1 MTHILPNLRMKN
13 NHFVKQT
20 PSTNTL
26 LWDMIRENDL
36 PEGFLVYTDFQTV
49 GKGQTGNS
57 WESESGKNLL
67 FSMVLYPQQVKPDKQ
82 FLISQLVSVA
92 LKRTL
97 DKYTDDITIKWPNDI
112 YWKDKKLGGILIEN
126 SLQGSKIKFSVVGI
140 GLNVNQT
147 VFVSD
152 APNPVSLRQIIGKH
166 QARQPLLKS
175 IYRNIMDLYNELNY
189 NTIQKEYA
197 EMLYQKDGFHSF
209 SADNE
214 TFQARIFA
222 VYPDG
227 KLELETANG
236 EYRSFYFKE
245 VSFVVN

>member
-1 MTHILPNLRMKN
+1 MKN
-13 NHFVKQT
+13 IHFVKQT
-20 PSTNTL
+20 PSTNIL
-26 LWDMIRENDL
+26 LWEMIRENDL
-36 PEGFLVYTDFQTV
+36 PEGFLIYTDFQIV
-49 GKGQTGNS
+49 GKGQKGNS
-57 WESESGKNLL
+57 WESEYRKNLL
-67 FSMVLYPQQVKPDKQ
+67 FSMVLYPQQVKLNEQ

-92 LKRTL
+92 MKMTL

-147 VFVSD
+147 EFMSD
-152 APNPVSLRQIIGKH
+152 APNPVSLRHIIGK
-166 QARQPLLKS
+166 QLARKPLLKS
-175 IYRNIMDLYNELNY
+175 ILKNIVDLYNNLNA
-189 NTIQKEYA
+189 NTIQIEYTK
-197 EMLYQKDGFHSF
+197 MLYRKDGFHLF
-209 SADNE
+209 GAGNE
-214 TFQARIFA
+214 IFQARIFA

-245 VSFVVN
+245 LSFVED

>member
-1 MTHILPNLRMKN
+1 
-13 NHFVKQT
+13 
-20 PSTNTL
+20 
-26 LWDMIRENDL
+26 MIRENDL

-49 GKGQTGNS
+49 GKGQTENS

-67 FSMVLYPQQVKPDKQ
+67 FSMLFYPQQIKPDEQ

-147 VFVSD
+147 EFMSD
-152 APNPVSLRQIIGKH
+152 APNPVSLRQIIGKQ

-175 IYRNIMDLYNELNY
+175 IHKNIVDLYNSMNA
-189 NTIQKEYA
+189 NTIQIEYTKI
-197 EMLYQKDGFHSF
+197 LYRKDGFHLF
-209 SADNE
+209 SAGNE

-227 KLELETANG
+227 KLELESANG

-245 VSFVVN
+245 VSFVVD